1 LLGSG
6 QEGLFWLFELPQ
18 VAPTVEQSLV
28 PGPETFVQVLLTQDL
43 CVGMVGWGV
52 PHLVPRGKVIF
63 EEHGV

>member
-1 LLGSG
+1 
-6 QEGLFWLFELPQ
+6 